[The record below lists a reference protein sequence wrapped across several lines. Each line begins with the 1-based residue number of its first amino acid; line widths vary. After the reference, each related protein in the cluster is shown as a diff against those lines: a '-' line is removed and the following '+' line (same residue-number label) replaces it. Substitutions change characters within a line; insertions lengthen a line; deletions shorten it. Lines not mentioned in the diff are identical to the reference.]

1 MNIWIVTTGSSDVKL
16 KTDEHWGTLFRK
28 VRSQLYDRR
37 FAPTKPPNTDDSEH
51 FIVPAR
57 AMGMVY
63 GTQLTD
69 EYYEDLH
76 FPLLDAFS
84 AKLLEKGKTNPDKII
99 LIMTDQEAVFDE
111 EDRRS
116 DQSPYWQDTCT
127 LKPIFEQYFKINFPR
142 VTSEN
147 IDYLKVLKPQ
157 SQSQGLDNWDQ
168 ALVLVQQA
176 FSSLEIDKNTTVYV
190 SHQAGTPAISSAV
203 QFVSLASFGK
213 QVKFLVSNEYNPSL
227 TKVIDA
233 SQYLKGI
240 QVQQAKGLI
249 ESGSPG
255 AALKLLESEQAEGR
269 IDTQVIDNIT
279 QIVDFF
285 NLNRSLE
292 SREDEFSLEAATQ
305 RIVDAIELIRIF
317 FKQSNYLLGIAL
329 LAAAQETFLKVAVLS
344 KIEKINDTF
353 TFNGSSQ
360 KLKTFVVWHP
370 LGLFLSNSVE
380 FESIAVKKEILR
392 KLIFP
397 AEILDKFVDNR
408 DKKVENKQFQV
419 TNRNYVL
426 FAWLQNLDP
435 NFKPWSLLKWS
446 CERYRN
452 SDDDLRNQLMH
463 NLRGMEAAEVCE
475 YLSGNV
481 KPSSSSDVVKTYD
494 SLVKD
499 PLMGELK
506 RLGLKFDREKIDQKL
521 QTLAASLRLN

>member
-16 KTDEHWGTLFRK
+16 KTDSNWHTLWKK

-37 FAPTKPPNTDDSEH
+37 FVPTQPPNTDDDEP

-63 GTQLTD
+63 GSQLTD

-84 AKLLEKGKTNPDKII
+84 AKLLEKGRTNPDQII
-99 LIMTDQEAVFDE
+99 VIMTDQEAVFDE
-111 EDRRS
+111 EDRRLEK
-116 DQSPYWQDTCT
+116 SPYWQDTCT
-127 LKPIFEQYFKINFPR
+127 LKPIFEQYFQKKFPK
-142 VTSEN
+142 VQS
-147 IDYLKVLKPQ
+147 IDYLELKPK
-157 SQSQGLDNWDQ
+157 SKDEGLDNWDR

-176 FSSLEIDKNTTVYV
+176 FSSIEIDKNTTVYV

-203 QFVSLASFGK
+203 QFVSLARFGK

-227 TKVIDA
+227 TKFIEA

-292 SREDEFSLEAATQ
+292 SGEDEFSLEAATQ
-305 RIVDAIELIRIF
+305 RIVDAMELIRIF

-344 KIEKINDTF
+344 QIERVNDAF
-353 TFNGSSQ
+353 TFKGSSQ
-360 KLKTFVVWHP
+360 KVKTFVVWHS
-370 LGLFLSNSVE
+370 LGLFLSNSVQYQ
-380 FESIAVKKEILR
+380 SIAVKKEILR
-392 KLIFP
+392 KLSFP
-397 AEILDKFVDNR
+397 IELLDKIAEDR
-408 DKKVENKQFQV
+408 DFQV
-419 TNRNYVL
+419 TNRNYGL
-426 FAWLQNLDP
+426 LAWVQNLDP
-435 NFKPWSLLKWS
+435 NFKAWSLLKWS

-452 SDDDLRNQLMH
+452 SDDDLRNQLLH
-463 NLRGMEAAEVCE
+463 NLRGMNAAEVCE

-521 QTLAASLRLN
+521 QSLAASLRLN

>member
-1 MNIWIVTTGSSDVKL
+1 MNIWIVTTGNSDVKL
-16 KTDEHWGTLFRK
+16 KTDEHWGNLFRK
-28 VRSQLYDRR
+28 VRSQLYNRQ
-37 FAPTKPPNTDDSEH
+37 FTPTQPPNTDDNEP

-69 EYYEDLH
+69 EYYQDLH

-84 AKLLEKGKTNPDKII
+84 AKLLEKGKTHPDKII
-99 LIMTDQEAVFDE
+99 VILTNQEVVFDDD
-111 EDRRS
+111 DRRLEK
-116 DQSPYWQDTCT
+116 SPYWQDTCT
-127 LKPIFEQYFKINFPR
+127 LKPIFDEYLKLKFPNIQNK
-142 VTSEN
+142 N
-147 IDYLKVLKPQ
+147 IDYLELNPQ

-168 ALVLVQQA
+168 ALVLVQKA
-176 FSSLEIDKNTTVYV
+176 FSSLEIDRSTTVYV

-203 QFVSLASFGK
+203 QFVSLARFGK

-227 TKVIDA
+227 TKVIDG

-255 AALKLLESEQAEGR
+255 AALKLLESEQVEGR
-269 IDTQVIDNIT
+269 IDTQVIDNIS
-279 QIVDFF
+279 QVVDFF

-292 SREDEFSLEAATQ
+292 SGEDEFSFEAATQ

-344 KIEKINDTF
+344 KIAKINATS
-353 TFNGSSQ
+353 TVNGSPQ
-360 KLKTFVVWHP
+360 EVKNYVVWYSS
-370 LGLFLSNSVE
+370 GLFLSNAVQHQ
-380 FESIAVKKEILR
+380 SIPARKEMLR
-392 KLIFP
+392 KLKFP
-397 AEILDKFVDNR
+397 TELLDKIVN
-408 DKKVENKQFQV
+408 DKDFQV
-419 TNRNYVL
+419 TNRNYGL
-426 FAWLQNLDP
+426 LAWLQNLEP
-435 NFKPWSLLKWS
+435 NFKPWPLLKWS
-446 CERYRN
+446 CGYRN

-481 KPSSSSDVVKTYD
+481 RPSSSSDVVKTYD

-521 QTLAASLRLN
+521 QSLAASLRLN

>member
-16 KTDEHWGTLFRK
+16 KTDDNWGTLFKK
-28 VRSQLYDRR
+28 VRSQLYDRP
-37 FAPTKPPNTDDSEH
+37 FKPTQPPNTDDDEP

-63 GTQLTD
+63 GSQLTD

-99 LIMTDQEAVFDE
+99 VIMTDQEAVFDE
-111 EDRRS
+111 EDRRLEN
-116 DQSPYWQDTCT
+116 SPYWQDTCR
-127 LKPIFEQYFKINFPR
+127 LKPIFEQYFKIKFPK

-227 TKVIDA
+227 TKVIEA

-292 SREDEFSLEAATQ
+292 SGEDEFSLEAATQ

-344 KIEKINDTF
+344 KIEKVNDTF
-353 TFNGSSQ
+353 TFKGSSQ

-380 FESIAVKKEILR
+380 SESIAVKKEILR
-392 KLIFP
+392 KLSFP
-397 AEILDKFVDNR
+397 AELLDKIAEKR
-408 DKKVENKQFQV
+408 DFQV
-419 TNRNYVL
+419 TNRNYGL
-426 FAWLQNLDP
+426 LAWMQNLDP
-435 NFKPWSLLKWS
+435 SFKPWSLLKWS
-446 CERYRN
+446 CEKSRN

-463 NLRGMEAAEVCE
+463 NLRGMKAAEVCE
-475 YLSGNV
+475 YLSGNG

-521 QTLAASLRLN
+521 QSLAASLRLN

>member
-16 KTDEHWGTLFRK
+16 KSDGNWCTLFKK
-28 VRSQLYDRR
+28 VKSQLYDRR
-37 FAPTKPPNTDDSEH
+37 FLPTRPPNTDDNEP

-63 GTQLTD
+63 GSQLTD
-69 EYYEDLH
+69 EYYQDLH

-99 LIMTDQEAVFDE
+99 LIMTDQEGVFDE
-111 EDRRS
+111 ENRRS

-127 LKPIFEQYFKINFPR
+127 LQPIFEQYFKINFPR

-157 SQSQGLDNWDQ
+157 SQSQGLDNWDR

-176 FSSLEIDKNTTVYV
+176 FSSIEIDKNTTVYV

-203 QFVSLASFGK
+203 QFVSLARFGK

-227 TKVIDA
+227 TKFIEA

-292 SREDEFSLEAATQ
+292 SGEDEFSLEAATQ
-305 RIVDAIELIRIF
+305 RIVDAVELIRIF

-344 KIEKINDTF
+344 QIEKVNDTF
-353 TFNGSSQ
+353 TFKGSSQ
-360 KLKTFVVWHP
+360 KVKTFVVWHS
-370 LGLFLSNSVE
+370 LGLFLSNSVQYQ
-380 FESIAVKKEILR
+380 SIAVKKEILR
-392 KLIFP
+392 KLSFP
-397 AEILDKFVDNR
+397 VELLDKIAEDR
-408 DKKVENKQFQV
+408 DFQV
-419 TNRNYVL
+419 TNRNYGL
-426 FAWLQNLDP
+426 LAWLQNLDP
-435 NFKPWSLLKWS
+435 NFKAWSLLKWS

-452 SDDDLRNQLMH
+452 SDDDLRNQLLH
-463 NLRGMEAAEVCE
+463 NLRGMNAAEVCE

-521 QTLAASLRLN
+521 QSLAASLRLN

>member
-16 KTDEHWGTLFRK
+16 KTDGNWHTLWKK

-37 FAPTKPPNTDDSEH
+37 FEPTQPQNTEDNEP

-63 GTQLTD
+63 GSQLTD

-99 LIMTDQEAVFDE
+99 LIVTDQEAVFDE
-111 EDRRS
+111 QDRRLEK
-116 DQSPYWQDTCT
+116 SPYWQDTCT
-127 LKPIFEQYFKINFPR
+127 LKPIFEQYFQKKFPK
-142 VTSEN
+142 VQS
-147 IDYLKVLKPQ
+147 IDYLELKPK
-157 SQSQGLDNWDQ
+157 SKDEGLDSWDR

-203 QFVSLASFGK
+203 QFVSLARFGK

-292 SREDEFSLEAATQ
+292 SGEDEFSLEAATQ
-305 RIVDAIELIRIF
+305 RIVDAVELIRIF

-344 KIEKINDTF
+344 KIEKVNDAF

-380 FESIAVKKEILR
+380 SESIAVKKEILR
-392 KLIFP
+392 KLSFP
-397 AEILDKFVDNR
+397 AELLDKIVDKR
-408 DKKVENKQFQV
+408 DRKAENQQFQV
-419 TNRNYVL
+419 TNRNYGL
-426 FAWLQNLDP
+426 LAWLQNLDP

-452 SDDDLRNQLMH
+452 SDDDLRNQLLH
-463 NLRGMEAAEVCE
+463 NLRGMNAAEVCE

-521 QTLAASLRLN
+521 QSLAASLRLN

>member
-16 KTDEHWGTLFRK
+16 KTNGNWNILRK
-28 VRSQLYDRR
+28 KVSSQLYDRP
-37 FAPTKPPNTDDSEH
+37 FVPTRPPNTDEDEP

-57 AMGMVY
+57 VMGMVY
-63 GTQLTD
+63 GSQLTD

-99 LIMTDQEAVFDE
+99 WIRTDQEAVFDE
-111 EDRRS
+111 EDRRLEK
-116 DQSPYWQDTCT
+116 SPYWQDTCT
-127 LKPIFEQYFKINFPR
+127 LKPIFERYFQKNFPK
-142 VTSEN
+142 VQS
-147 IDYLKVLKPQ
+147 IDYLELKPK
-157 SQSQGLDNWDQ
+157 SKDEGLDNWDR

-176 FSSLEIDKNTTVYV
+176 FSSIEIDKNTTVYV

-203 QFVSLASFGK
+203 QFVSLARFGK

-227 TKVIDA
+227 TKFIDA

-255 AALKLLESEQAEGR
+255 AALKLLESEQVEGR

-292 SREDEFSLEAATQ
+292 SGEDEFSLEAATQ
-305 RIVDAIELIRIF
+305 RIVDAVELIRIF

-344 KIEKINDTF
+344 QIEKVNDTF
-353 TFNGSSQ
+353 TFKGSSQ
-360 KLKTFVVWHP
+360 KVKTFVVWHS
-370 LGLFLSNSVE
+370 LGLFLSNSVQYQ
-380 FESIAVKKEILR
+380 SIAVKKEILR
-392 KLIFP
+392 KLSFP
-397 AEILDKFVDNR
+397 VELLDKIAEDR
-408 DKKVENKQFQV
+408 DFQV
-419 TNRNYVL
+419 TNRNYGL
-426 FAWLQNLDP
+426 LAWLQNLDP
-435 NFKPWSLLKWS
+435 NFKAWSLLKWS

-452 SDDDLRNQLMH
+452 SDDDLRNQLLH
-463 NLRGMEAAEVCE
+463 NLRGMNAAEVCE

-521 QTLAASLRLN
+521 QSLAASLRLN

>member
-16 KTDEHWGTLFRK
+16 KTDDNWNTLWKK
-28 VRSQLYDRR
+28 VRSQLYDRP
-37 FAPTKPPNTDDSEH
+37 FKPTQPPNPDEDEP

-57 AMGMVY
+57 VMGMVY
-63 GTQLTD
+63 GSQLTD

-99 LIMTDQEAVFDE
+99 LMVTDQEAVFNE
-111 EDRRS
+111 EDRRL
-116 DQSPYWQDTCT
+116 DKSPYWQDTCT
-127 LKPIFEQYFKINFPR
+127 LKPIFEAYFKIKFPK

-147 IDYLKVLKPQ
+147 IDYSRVLKPQ
-157 SQSQGLDNWDQ
+157 SQSEGLDNWDR

-203 QFVSLASFGK
+203 QFVSLARFGK

-227 TKVIDA
+227 TKFIEA

-292 SREDEFSLEAATQ
+292 SGEDEFSLEAATQ
-305 RIVDAIELIRIF
+305 RIVDAVELIRIF

-344 KIEKINDTF
+344 QIERVNDTF

-360 KLKTFVVWHP
+360 KVKTFVVWHS
-370 LGLFLSNSVE
+370 LGLFLSNSVQYQ
-380 FESIAVKKEILR
+380 SIAVKKEILR
-392 KLIFP
+392 KLSFP
-397 AEILDKFVDNR
+397 VELLDKIAEDR
-408 DKKVENKQFQV
+408 DFQV
-419 TNRNYVL
+419 TNRNYGL
-426 FAWLQNLDP
+426 LAWLQNLDP
-435 NFKPWSLLKWS
+435 NFKAWSLLKWS
-446 CERYRN
+446 CGYRN

-463 NLRGMEAAEVCE
+463 NLRGMNAAEVCE

-506 RLGLKFDREKIDQKL
+506 RLGLKFDRQKIDQKL
-521 QTLAASLRLN
+521 QSLAASLRLN

>member
-16 KTDEHWGTLFRK
+16 KTDENWANLFRK

-37 FAPTKPPNTDDSEH
+37 FAPTQPPNTDTDEP

-63 GTQLTD
+63 GSQLTD

-84 AKLLEKGKTNPDKII
+84 AKLLEKGKTHPDRII
-99 LIMTDQEAVFDE
+99 VILTNQEVVFDN
-111 EDRRS
+111 EDERKL
-116 DQSPYWQDTCT
+116 DKSPYWQDTCT
-127 LKPIFEQYFKINFPR
+127 LKPIFEQYFKLKFPK
-142 VTSEN
+142 VKNEK
-147 IDYLKVLKPQ
+147 IDYLELKPQ
-157 SQSQGLDNWDQ
+157 SQIEGLDNWDQ
-168 ALVLVQQA
+168 ALVLVQKA
-176 FSSLEIDKNTTVYV
+176 FSTLDFDKNATVYV

-203 QFVSLASFGK
+203 QFVSLARFGK
-213 QVKFLVSNEYNPSL
+213 QVEFLVSNEYNPSL
-227 TKVIDA
+227 TKVIDG

-255 AALKLLESEQAEGR
+255 AALKLLESEQVEGR
-269 IDTQVIDNIT
+269 IDTQVIDNIS
-279 QIVDFF
+279 QVVDFF

-292 SREDEFSLEAATQ
+292 SGGDEFSIEAATQ

-344 KIEKINDTF
+344 KIAKINATS
-353 TFNGSSQ
+353 TVNGSPQ
-360 KLKTFVVWHP
+360 EVKNCVVWYSS
-370 LGLFLSNSVE
+370 GLFLSNAVNDQ
-380 FESIAVKKEILR
+380 SIPVKKEILR
-392 KLIFP
+392 KLKFP
-397 AEILDKFVDNR
+397 TELLDKIVN
-408 DKKVENKQFQV
+408 DKDFQV
-419 TNRNYVL
+419 TNRNYGL
-426 FAWLQNLDP
+426 LAWLQNLEP
-435 NFKPWSLLKWS
+435 NFKPWPLLKWS
-446 CERYRN
+446 CGYRN

-475 YLSGNV
+475 YLSENV

-499 PLMGELK
+499 PLMWELK

-521 QTLAASLRLN
+521 QSLAASLRLN

>member
-16 KTDEHWGTLFRK
+16 KTDDNWGTLFKK

-37 FAPTKPPNTDDSEH
+37 FVPTRPPNTDDKEP

-63 GTQLTD
+63 GSQLTD

-84 AKLLEKGKTNPDKII
+84 AKLLEKGRTNPDQII
-99 LIMTDQEAVFDE
+99 VIMTDQEAVFDE
-111 EDRRS
+111 EDRRLEK
-116 DQSPYWQDTCT
+116 SPYWQDTCT
-127 LKPIFEQYFKINFPR
+127 LKPIFEEYFKRKFPQ

-157 SQSQGLDNWDQ
+157 SQSQGLDNWDD

-203 QFVSLASFGK
+203 QFVSLARFGK

-227 TKVIDA
+227 TKIIDA

-285 NLNRSLE
+285 NLNRSIE
-292 SREDEFSLEAATQ
+292 SGEDEFSLQAATQ
-305 RIVDAIELIRIF
+305 RIVDAMELIRIF

-344 KIEKINDTF
+344 QIEKVNDTF

-360 KLKTFVVWHP
+360 KVKTFVVWHFQ
-370 LGLFLSNSVE
+370 GLFLSNSVD
-380 FESIAVKKEILR
+380 FESIDVKKDILR
-392 KLIFP
+392 KLSFP
-397 AEILDKFVDNR
+397 AELLDKIAEKR
-408 DKKVENKQFQV
+408 DFKV
-419 TNRNYVL
+419 TNRNYGL
-426 FAWLQNLDP
+426 LAWMQNLDP

-452 SDDDLRNQLMH
+452 SDDDLRNQLLH

-475 YLSGNV
+475 YLSGNG

-521 QTLAASLRLN
+521 QSLAASLRLN

>member
-16 KTDEHWGTLFRK
+16 KTDDNWNTLWKK
-28 VRSQLYDRR
+28 VRSQLYDRP
-37 FAPTKPPNTDDSEH
+37 FKPTRPNTDDDEP

-63 GTQLTD
+63 GSQLTD

-111 EDRRS
+111 EDRRLEKS
-116 DQSPYWQDTCT
+116 TYYQDTFT
-127 LKPIFEQYFKINFPR
+127 LKTIYEQYFKINYPR

-147 IDYLKVLKPQ
+147 SDYVKVLKPQ
-157 SQSQGLDNWDQ
+157 FQSEGLDNWDR

-203 QFVSLASFGK
+203 QFVSLARFGK
-213 QVKFLVSNEYNPSL
+213 QVEFLVSNEYNPSL
-227 TKVIDA
+227 TKFIEA

-292 SREDEFSLEAATQ
+292 SGEDEFSPEAATQ

-344 KIEKINDTF
+344 KIEKVNDTF
-353 TFNGSSQ
+353 TF
-360 KLKTFVVWHP
+360 
-370 LGLFLSNSVE
+370 
-380 FESIAVKKEILR
+380 
-392 KLIFP
+392 
-397 AEILDKFVDNR
+397 
-408 DKKVENKQFQV
+408 
-419 TNRNYVL
+419 
-426 FAWLQNLDP
+426 
-435 NFKPWSLLKWS
+435 
-446 CERYRN
+446 
-452 SDDDLRNQLMH
+452 
-463 NLRGMEAAEVCE
+463 
-475 YLSGNV
+475 
-481 KPSSSSDVVKTYD
+481 
-494 SLVKD
+494 
-499 PLMGELK
+499 
-506 RLGLKFDREKIDQKL
+506 
-521 QTLAASLRLN
+521 

>member
-16 KTDEHWGTLFRK
+16 KTDDNWNTLWKK
-28 VRSQLYDRR
+28 VRSQLYDRP
-37 FAPTKPPNTDDSEH
+37 FKPTQPPNPDEDEP

-57 AMGMVY
+57 VMGMVY
-63 GTQLTD
+63 GSQLT
-69 EYYEDLH
+69 EESYQDLH

-99 LIMTDQEAVFDE
+99 VIMTDQEAVFNNE
-111 EDRRS
+111 EDRRL
-116 DQSPYWQDTCT
+116 DKSPYWQDTCT
-127 LKPIFEQYFKINFPR
+127 LKPIFEEYFKINFPK

-147 IDYLKVLKPQ
+147 IDYSRVLKPE
-157 SQSQGLDNWDQ
+157 SQSEGLDNWDR

-176 FSSLEIDKNTTVYV
+176 FSSIEIDKNTTVYV

-203 QFVSLASFGK
+203 QFVSLARFGK

-292 SREDEFSLEAATQ
+292 SGEDEFSLEAATQ
-305 RIVDAIELIRIF
+305 RIVDAVELIRIF

-344 KIEKINDTF
+344 QIERVNDTF
-353 TFNGSSQ
+353 TFKGSSQ
-360 KLKTFVVWHP
+360 KVKTFVVWHS
-370 LGLFLSNSVE
+370 LGLFLSNSVQYQ
-380 FESIAVKKEILR
+380 SIAVKKEILR
-392 KLIFP
+392 KLSFP
-397 AEILDKFVDNR
+397 VELLDKIAEDR
-408 DKKVENKQFQV
+408 DFQV
-419 TNRNYVL
+419 INRNYGL
-426 FAWLQNLDP
+426 LAWLQNLDQ
-435 NFKPWSLLKWS
+435 NFKAWSLLKWS

-452 SDDDLRNQLMH
+452 SDDDLRNQLLH
-463 NLRGMEAAEVCE
+463 NLRGMNAAEVCE

-494 SLVKD
+494 SLVKE

-521 QTLAASLRLN
+521 QSLAASLRLN

>member
-16 KTDEHWGTLFRK
+16 KTDGNWKTLFKK
-28 VRSQLYDRR
+28 VKSQLYDRP
-37 FAPTKPPNTDDSEH
+37 FKPTQPPNPDEDEP

-63 GTQLTD
+63 GSQLTD

-99 LIMTDQEAVFDE
+99 VIRTDQEAVFNE
-111 EDRRS
+111 EDRRL
-116 DQSPYWQDTCT
+116 DKSPYWQDTCT
-127 LKPIFEQYFKINFPR
+127 LKPIFEAYFKINFPK

-147 IDYLKVLKPQ
+147 IDYSRVLKPQ
-157 SQSQGLDNWDQ
+157 SQSEGLDNWDR

-203 QFVSLASFGK
+203 QFVSLARFGK
-213 QVKFLVSNEYNPSL
+213 QVKFVVSNEYNPSL
-227 TKVIDA
+227 TKFIDA

-292 SREDEFSLEAATQ
+292 SGEDEFSLEAATQ
-305 RIVDAIELIRIF
+305 RIVDAVELIRIF

-344 KIEKINDTF
+344 QIEKVNDTF
-353 TFNGSSQ
+353 TLNGSSQ
-360 KLKTFVVWHP
+360 EVKTFVEWYSH
-370 LGLFLSNSVE
+370 GLFLIKSVE
-380 FESIAVKKEILR
+380 SESMAVKKEILR
-392 KLIFP
+392 KLCFP
-397 AEILDKFVDNR
+397 AELLNKIVDQRNT
-408 DKKVENKQFQV
+408 KAENQQFQV
-419 TNRNYVL
+419 TNRNYGL
-426 FAWLQNLDP
+426 LAWLQNLDP

-446 CERYRN
+446 CGYRN

-463 NLRGMEAAEVCE
+463 NLRGMKAAEVCE

-521 QTLAASLRLN
+521 QSLAASLRLN

>member
-1 MNIWIVTTGSSDVKL
+1 
-16 KTDEHWGTLFRK
+16 
-28 VRSQLYDRR
+28 
-37 FAPTKPPNTDDSEH
+37 
-51 FIVPAR
+51 
-57 AMGMVY
+57 
-63 GTQLTD
+63 
-69 EYYEDLH
+69 
-76 FPLLDAFS
+76 
-84 AKLLEKGKTNPDKII
+84 
-99 LIMTDQEAVFDE
+99 
-111 EDRRS
+111 
-116 DQSPYWQDTCT
+116 
-127 LKPIFEQYFKINFPR
+127 
-142 VTSEN
+142 
-147 IDYLKVLKPQ
+147 
-157 SQSQGLDNWDQ
+157 
-168 ALVLVQQA
+168 
-176 FSSLEIDKNTTVYV
+176 
-190 SHQAGTPAISSAV
+190 
-203 QFVSLASFGK
+203 
-213 QVKFLVSNEYNPSL
+213 L

-279 QIVDFF
+279 QIVGFF

-292 SREDEFSLEAATQ
+292 SGEDEFSLEAATQ

-344 KIEKINDTF
+344 QIEKVNDTF
-353 TFNGSSQ
+353 TFKGASQ

-380 FESIAVKKEILR
+380 SESIAVKKEILR
-392 KLIFP
+392 KLSFP
-397 AEILDKFVDNR
+397 AELLDKIAEKR
-408 DKKVENKQFQV
+408 DFQV
-419 TNRNYVL
+419 TNRNYGL
-426 FAWLQNLDP
+426 LAWMQNLDP
-435 NFKPWSLLKWS
+435 SFKPWSLLKWS

-463 NLRGMEAAEVCE
+463 NLRGMKAAEVCE
-475 YLSGNV
+475 YLSGNG

-521 QTLAASLRLN
+521 QSLAASLRLN